1 MAKDTQEELKR
12 LEAELLAQETQ
23 KLALCDDL
31 DEFLEGLLDE
41 HTDSLAQTGPIEYRN
56 FANGYGEPE
65 PEEEPE
71 PAADNLN
78 IQLCIATGLILAI
91 VAVLIYWVVRFL

>member
-12 LEAELLAQETQ
+12 LEAELLAQETR
-23 KLALCDDL
+23 KLELSEDL

-41 HTDSLAQTGPIEYRN
+41 HTDSLAQTGHIEYRN
-56 FANGYGEPE
+56 FANAYGYSQPEPE
-65 PEEEPE
+65 PEPEPE
-71 PAADNLN
+71 NLQT
-78 IQLCIATGLILAI
+78 QLFIATGLLLGI